1 MFNCLRDKPL
11 YCDSL
16 FTKFINLW
24 LFTIFTVNFFHPSS
38 SCKTVENE
46 EPFFPS
52 LSPHSR
58 TDCCGGKKEPHRRL
72 RRIKYCPAGVCYQG
86 TAFQSFSVCHKNC
99 PQYFPFVPPR
109 LPISLAPALG
119 SNSAMYCTRKLGIF
133 FAYCEHHAMFW
144 CSYYAGFI
152 KAFSN
157 EPLHW
162 PISDQSVV
170 RGLSVGASLPLF
182 PAELGWP
189 RRISSGYSMV
199 EPGVYEANQWEG
211 KQ

>member
-1 MFNCLRDKPL
+1 M
-11 YCDSL
+11 
-16 FTKFINLW
+16 LW
-24 LFTIFTVNFFHPSS
+24 SDDV
-38 SCKTVENE
+38 
-46 EPFFPS
+46 
-52 LSPHSR
+52 R
-58 TDCCGGKKEPHRRL
+58 
-72 RRIKYCPAGVCYQG
+72 
-86 TAFQSFSVCHKNC
+86 
-99 PQYFPFVPPR
+99 
-109 LPISLAPALG
+109 
-119 SNSAMYCTRKLGIF
+119 
-133 FAYCEHHAMFW
+133 
-144 CSYYAGFI
+144 GFI

>member
-1 MFNCLRDKPL
+1 
-11 YCDSL
+11 
-16 FTKFINLW
+16 
-24 LFTIFTVNFFHPSS
+24 
-38 SCKTVENE
+38 
-46 EPFFPS
+46 
-52 LSPHSR
+52 
-58 TDCCGGKKEPHRRL
+58 
-72 RRIKYCPAGVCYQG
+72 
-86 TAFQSFSVCHKNC
+86 
-99 PQYFPFVPPR
+99 
-109 LPISLAPALG
+109 
-119 SNSAMYCTRKLGIF
+119 MYCTRKLGIF

-144 CSYYAGFI
+144 RSFYAGFI

-182 PAELGWP
+182 PALVSRTWLAQTYIK
-189 RRISSGYSMV
+189 RYSMV